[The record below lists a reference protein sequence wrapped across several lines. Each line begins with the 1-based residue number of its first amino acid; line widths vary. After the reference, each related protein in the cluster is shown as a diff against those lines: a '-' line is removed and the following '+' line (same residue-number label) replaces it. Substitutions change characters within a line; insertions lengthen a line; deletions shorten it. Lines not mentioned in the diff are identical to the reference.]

1 MGRKAQ
7 EVTHFAKQVM
17 DECVRLQ
24 KQSGMTIK
32 EFAKACGFGEVYWYT
47 RANYSLPLNLSDL
60 ERISEVTGVP
70 IGDIVMDSKRHA
82 VEAAERKAQAGGYGL
97 AAYDAA
103 GKEAAETIEADNA
116 DYSKLIDE
124 YNKLVDEYNS
134 LSDDYDTA
142 TETIDKADGMKADI
156 KKMEATRDNL
166 QAQIESLTG
175 QVDNAKRT
183 SASDG
188 VWQVGKDIDA
198 GTYRANNSVTDRCYW
213 EISVGDDIVQND
225 IPGGGYPQ
233 VTVSDGQQFKL
244 QNCGTFTKQ

>member
-1 MGRKAQ
+1 M
-7 EVTHFAKQVM
+7 
-17 DECVRLQ
+17 
-24 KQSGMTIK
+24 
-32 EFAKACGFGEVYWYT
+32 CGIAAVC
-47 RANYSLPLNLSDL
+47 AVSL
-60 ERISEVTGVP
+60 
-70 IGDIVMDSKRHA
+70 A
-82 VEAAERKAQAGGYGL
+82 VGAATY
-97 AAYDAA
+97 AASVHSAA
-103 GKEAAETIEADNA
+103 VKEAAETIEADNA

-124 YNKLVDEYNS
+124 YNKLVDKYNS

-142 TETIDKADGMKADI
+142 SETIDKADGMKADI

-198 GTYRANNSVTDRCYW
+198 GTYRANDSVTDRCYW
-213 EISVGDDIVQND
+213 EVSVGDDIVQND
-225 IPGGGYPQ
+225 MPGGGYPQ
-233 VTVSDGQQFKL
+233 VTVSDGQQLKL

>member
-1 MGRKAQ
+1 MRIRQNNTMLVKLKAWLDKD
-7 EVTHFAKQVM
+7 VKVKSAV
-17 DECVRLQ
+17 C
-24 KQSGMTIK
+24 SGI
-32 EFAKACGFGEVYWYT
+32 A
-47 RANYSLPLNLSDL
+47 
-60 ERISEVTGVP
+60 
-70 IGDIVMDSKRHA
+70 A
-82 VEAAERKAQAGGYGL
+82 VCAVALAVGAATY
-97 AAYDAA
+97 AASVHSAA
-103 GKEAAETIEADNA
+103 VKEAAETIEADNA

-142 TETIDKADGMKADI
+142 SETIAKADGMKADI